1 MLKVIETNVRGSRSL
16 PFSSKVLDIDF
27 TQLAT
32 KAMIN
37 ANPTN
42 CVAICDQQQK
52 LPYVGVKVPQ
62 FSFKRLPGADPVLG
76 VEMASTGEVCV
87 CLLSVN
93 NVCVCVCLSV
103 CLCVCVY
110 E

>member
-87 CLLSVN
+87 CLL
-93 NVCVCVCLSV
+93 
-103 CLCVCVY
+103 
-110 E
+110 